1 MGEVGV
7 GREVNLVLFISLL
20 KSIKSQKSWYK
31 RHVNLVSVGLPEAN
45 SALRIHNQ
53 NVTTFALTTFG
64 EANLSILTYLRNT
77 QLYIILKRNWYFY
90 YLMKTHERQSIS
102 DTIWLDFM
110 KLSRFSSS
118 FLSLFTSRLH
128 KESFSFSLLCHL
140 CSQCSWLQFSLP
152 SHLSP
157 PQHTHL
163 N

>member
-90 YLMKTHERQSIS
+90 WLSHEDPWKTIYIRHHMARLYEVIQIFFQFPFSVYLTSTQRVLFFFPSLQPLQSV
-102 DTIWLDFM
+102 
-110 KLSRFSSS
+110 
-118 FLSLFTSRLH
+118 
-128 KESFSFSLLCHL
+128 
-140 CSQCSWLQFSLP
+140 
-152 SHLSP
+152 
-157 PQHTHL
+157 
-163 N
+163 